1 MVLLFWTMPLFAQ
14 HGPSEPADPNL
25 TPPNVRKAQQIA
37 RQTMSPFCPGRTL
50 SDCPSE
56 YATEWRHDI
65 QKMVDKGMSATE
77 IQAELERRAGGDL
90 SGSPRRGAGYALP
103 VGLAA
108 GAILLLFGILRYV
121 GGKKEEEQGAPRPA
135 VPGGEAPPEASS
147 ALEERLEHELEEEDD
162 EDKD

>member
-1 MVLLFWTMPLFAQ
+1 
-14 HGPSEPADPNL
+14 L

-65 QKMVDKGMSATE
+65 QKMVDKGMSAAE

-90 SGSPRRGAGYALP
+90 SGNPRRSTGYVLP
-103 VGLAA
+103 VGLSA

-121 GGKKEEEQGAPRPA
+121 GGKREEEQTSPKRALA
-135 VPGGEAPPEASS
+135 EGEAPPEASP
-147 ALEERLEHELEEEDD
+147 ALDERLEHELEEEDD